1 MKWHKGKRNS
11 FQTRQG
17 GSKFGFAMTFIKTSE
32 FYGNLKKSYTKYGPG
47 SKRVKKKSAEG
58 FSCTRKNE
66 IGSLYRE
73 A

>member
-47 SKRVKKKSAEG
+47 SKRVKKNQQKVFLAQG
-58 FSCTRKNE
+58 KTK
-66 IGSLYRE
+66 
-73 A
+73 